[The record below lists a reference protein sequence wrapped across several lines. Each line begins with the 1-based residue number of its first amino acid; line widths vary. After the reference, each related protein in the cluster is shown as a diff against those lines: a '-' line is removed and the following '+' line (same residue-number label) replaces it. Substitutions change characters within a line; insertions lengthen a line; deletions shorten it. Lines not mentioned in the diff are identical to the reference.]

1 MSHPQMDWD
10 LGHLVQLWHIDV
22 KKTSIQDLQEKHHVG
37 VKKKM
42 HAINCENPTKS
53 DGWDY
58 IPMRSLV
65 NYSLIMCPMIF
76 PFSIE
81 YSTGWW
87 FQSC

>member
-1 MSHPQMDWD
+1 MHFMSHPQMDWD

-22 KKTSIQDLQEKHHVG
+22 KKKNKYPRFARKTPRGCQ
-37 VKKKM
+37 KKKM
-42 HAINCENPTKS
+42 HAINCENPTK
-53 DGWDY
+53 
-58 IPMRSLV
+58 RSLV

>member
-1 MSHPQMDWD
+1 MHFMSHPQMDWD

-22 KKTSIQDLQEKHHVG
+22 KKNKYPRFG